1 MKTFIYLWKQSLSR
15 SKLIYNI
22 VRVCGGEG
30 DLMEYRALFRSE
42 LKQQILFSLLNGS
55 KRLSDLKVDSDSTET
70 TILHVLKEFEELE
83 LTTKSAG
90 VYSLSPLGQIEAQ
103 ICRQSYRATTV
114 LEQFKEFWL
123 THNVKAIP
131 PNLMVKI
138 GELQEAMLM
147 KTESSELGKVH
158 EIFLKMMANT
168 NKVVGISPVFHP
180 DYVRPFSALLNQG
193 GTIELILTGEV
204 LSKTLESA
212 VCSGDGELIEKF
224 MTLGKLKIYLVDDLR
239 IALTVT
245 EEVFSMGLFD
255 LNGQYDYGMDLQSA
269 HPDALA
275 WGREVFE
282 VYLKQARKVE
292 L

>member
-1 MKTFIYLWKQSLSR
+1 
-15 SKLIYNI
+15 
-22 VRVCGGEG
+22 
-30 DLMEYRALFRSE
+30 MEYRALFRSE

-55 KRLSDLKVDSDSTET
+55 KRLSDLKVDSESTET

-83 LTTKSAG
+83 LTTKTAG
-90 VYSLSPLGQIEAQ
+90 VYSLSPLGRMEAQ
-103 ICRQSYRATTV
+103 ICRQSYRATEV
-114 LEQFKEFWL
+114 LEQFKAFWL

-138 GELQEAMLM
+138 GDLQEAMLM
-147 KTESSELGKVH
+147 RTESSELGKVH

-168 NKVVGISPVFHP
+168 KKVLGISPVFHP
-180 DYVRPFSALLNQG
+180 DYVGAFRELLNQG

-212 VCSGDGELIEKF
+212 VSSGDGELFGKF
-224 MTLGKLKIYLVDDLR
+224 MGKGQLKIYLVDELKM
-239 IALTVT
+239 ALTVT

-255 LNGQYDYGMDLQSA
+255 LNGQYDYSMDLQSA

-275 WGREVFE
+275 WGHEVFDA
-282 VYLKQARKVE
+282 YLKQARKVE